1 MSIPKYNCIFV
12 IGPTAGGKT
21 NLATQLAHYLNGE
34 IISADSRQ
42 VYKRMNIGT
51 GKDLNEYVVHNQSIP
66 YHLIDICEPGEK
78 YNIERFYN
86 DAKKAF
92 EKIWSN
98 QHLPIVCGGSGLY
111 IETLLKGNP
120 FATIPKNPK
129 LRNALSQYTL
139 TALHQQFNTISPSL
153 KNSLDNSSIKKCLRS
168 IEIDEYIQRNGMPAS
183 RKFPISPLFLAPKW
197 DREERRLRITFRLNQ
212 RLNSGMIEEV
222 QQLLKEGISVKDL
235 VFYGLEYAWI
245 ARYCVGEIDYATMK
259 SKLEVAIHQFAKRQ
273 MTWFRRMEKQGFE
286 IHWLNPYTAVND
298 ALNLFNQNKIGELS

>member
-12 IGPTAGGKT
+12 IGSTASGKT
-21 NLATQLAHYLNGE
+21 NLSTQLAYHLHGE

-42 VYKRMNIGT
+42 VYKKMNIGT
-51 GKDLNEYVVHNQSIP
+51 GKDLNEYVVHNQAIP

-86 DAKKAF
+86 DAKLAF
-92 EKIWSN
+92 EKIWIN
-98 QHLPIVCGGSGLY
+98 KHLPIVCGGSGLY

-120 FATIPKNPK
+120 FSSIPENPK
-129 LRNALSQYTL
+129 LRNTLSQLTL
-139 TALHQQFNTISPSL
+139 PELHHQFNTISPFL
-153 KNSLDNSSIKKCLRS
+153 KNSLDCSSVKKCLRS
-168 IEIDEYIQRNGMPAS
+168 IEIDEYIKRNGMPAS
-183 RKFPISPLFLAPKW
+183 RKLPISPLFIAPKW
-197 DREERRLRITFRLNQ
+197 DRDERRSRIACRLNQ
-212 RLNSGMIEEV
+212 RLNNGMVEEV
-222 QQLLKEGISVKDL
+222 QQLLKDGVSAQAL

-245 ARYCVGEIDYATMK
+245 VRYCVGEIDYSTMK

-273 MTWFRRMEKQGFE
+273 MTWFRRMEKQGFA